1 MTLGEALTIGVAA
14 VALAV
19 AAFLAV
25 QVRRLERRMA
35 VLPEDGGVFEALRR
49 LDADLA
55 SAEEAIAALRPV
67 VQSLHERMP
76 GALRYAA
83 MVAYDA
89 TGDLAGNLS
98 RSIALLNERGD
109 GLVLTLL
116 TRRSESLFYTKMVRG
131 GRGTEALS
139 PEEQEVV
146 DRALGS

>member
-1 MTLGEALTIGVAA
+1 MSLP
-14 VALAV
+14 VALAIG
-19 AAFLAV
+19 LAILALLTATALV
-25 QVRRLERRMA
+25 VRVNRLQRRLS

-55 SAEEAIAALRPV
+55 TAEEAIAALRPV
-67 VQSLHERMP
+67 VQSLHERLP

-116 TRRSESLFYTKMVRG
+116 TRRSESLFYTKMVRAG
-131 GRGTEALS
+131 QGTEALS

-146 DRALGS
+146 SRALGG

>member
-1 MTLGEALTIGVAA
+1 MSLAA
-14 VALAV
+14 ALAV
-19 AAFLAV
+19 GFAGLALVAVVFLAV
-25 QVRRLERRMA
+25 RMSRLERRLA

-49 LDADLA
+49 LDTDLA

-67 VQSLHERMP
+67 VQSLHERLP
-76 GALRYAA
+76 GAIRHAA
-83 MVAYDA
+83 VVAYDA

-116 TRRSESLFYTKMVRG
+116 TRRSESLFYTKMVRA

-146 DRALGS
+146 NRALRG

>member
-1 MTLGEALTIGVAA
+1 VSLTE
-14 VALAV
+14 ALAV
-19 AAFLAV
+19 GLAAMALAVGAFLAV
-25 QVRRLERRMA
+25 KVKRLERRMA

-55 SAEEAIAALRPV
+55 SAEEAVAALRPV

-116 TRRSESLFYTKMVRG
+116 TRRSESLFYTKMVRA

-146 DRALGS
+146 KRALGG

>member
-1 MTLGEALTIGVAA
+1 MTLGGALTIGVAA
-14 VALAV
+14 VALVV

-67 VQSLHERMP
+67 VQSLHERLP

-146 DRALGS
+146 NRALRS

>member
-14 VALAV
+14 VALVV

-49 LDADLA
+49 LDTDLA
-55 SAEEAIAALRPV
+55 SAEEGIAALRPV

-116 TRRSESLFYTKMVRG
+116 TRRSESLFYTKMVRA
-131 GRGTEALS
+131 GRGTESLS
-139 PEEQEVV
+139 PEEQQVV
-146 DRALGS
+146 SRALGS

>member
-1 MTLGEALTIGVAA
+1 VTLGEALTIGVAA
-14 VALAV
+14 VALVVVAV
-19 AAFLAV
+19 LAV

-76 GALRYAA
+76 GALRHAA

-146 DRALGS
+146 NRALRS

>member
-1 MTLGEALTIGVAA
+1 MSLPLVIALALGGLALVVAA
-14 VALAV
+14 ALSAAV
-19 AAFLAV
+19 WRLQR
-25 QVRRLERRMA
+25 QVSIVPTE
-35 VLPEDGGVFEALRR
+35 GGVFEALRR
-49 LDADLA
+49 LDADLS
-55 SAEEAIAALRPV
+55 SAEEAVAALRPV

-76 GALRYAA
+76 GALRHAA
-83 MVAYDA
+83 VVAYDA

-131 GRGTEALS
+131 GRGTELLS

-146 DRALGS
+146 ARALGG

>member
-1 MTLGEALTIGVAA
+1 VTLGGALTIGVAA
-14 VALAV
+14 VALVV

-67 VQSLHERMP
+67 VQSLHERLP

-146 DRALGS
+146 NRALRS

>member
-1 MTLGEALTIGVAA
+1 VTLGEVLTIGVAA
-14 VALAV
+14 VALV
-19 AAFLAV
+19 VVAFLAV

-76 GALRYAA
+76 GALRHAA

-131 GRGTEALS
+131 GRGTESLS

-146 DRALGS
+146 NRALRG

>member
-1 MTLGEALTIGVAA
+1 VSLP

-19 AAFLAV
+19 GLAV
-25 QVRRLERRMA
+25 LALLTAAALVVRVNRLQRRLS

-55 SAEEAIAALRPV
+55 TAEEAIAALRPV
-67 VQSLHERMP
+67 VQSLHERLP

-116 TRRSESLFYTKMVRG
+116 TRRSESLFYTKMVRAG
-131 GRGTEALS
+131 QGTEALS

-146 DRALGS
+146 SRALGG

>member
-1 MTLGEALTIGVAA
+1 VTLGETLTIGVAA
-14 VALAV
+14 VALVVVAV
-19 AAFLAV
+19 LAV

-76 GALRYAA
+76 GALRHAA

-131 GRGTEALS
+131 GRGTEVLS

-146 DRALGS
+146 NRALRS

>member
-1 MTLGEALTIGVAA
+1 VSFTE
-14 VALAV
+14 ALAV
-19 AAFLAV
+19 GFAALALVVVVFLAV
-25 QVRRLERRMA
+25 KVKRLERRMA

-55 SAEEAIAALRPV
+55 SAEEAVAALRPV

-89 TGDLAGNLS
+89 TDDLAGNLS
-98 RSIALLNERGD
+98 RSITLLNERGD
-109 GLVLTLL
+109 GLILTLL
-116 TRRSESLFYTKMVRG
+116 TRRSESLFYTKMVRA

-146 DRALGS
+146 KRALGG

>member
-1 MTLGEALTIGVAA
+1 MSLL

-19 AAFLAV
+19 GLAV
-25 QVRRLERRMA
+25 LALLTAAALVVRVNRLQRRLS

-55 SAEEAIAALRPV
+55 TAEEAIAALRPV
-67 VQSLHERMP
+67 VQSLHERLP

-116 TRRSESLFYTKMVRG
+116 TRRSESLFYTKMVRAG
-131 GRGTEALS
+131 QGTEALS

-146 DRALGS
+146 SRALGG

>member
-1 MTLGEALTIGVAA
+1 VTLGEALTIGVAA

>member
-1 MTLGEALTIGVAA
+1 MSLTE
-14 VALAV
+14 ALAV
-19 AAFLAV
+19 GLAAMALAVGAFLAV
-25 QVRRLERRMA
+25 KVKRLERRMA

-55 SAEEAIAALRPV
+55 SAEEAVAALRPV

-116 TRRSESLFYTKMVRG
+116 TRRSESLFYTKMVRA

-146 DRALGS
+146 KRALGG

>member
-1 MTLGEALTIGVAA
+1 VSLTE
-14 VALAV
+14 ALAV
-19 AAFLAV
+19 GLAAMALAVGAFLAV
-25 QVRRLERRMA
+25 KVKRLERRMA

-55 SAEEAIAALRPV
+55 SAEEAVAALRPV

-89 TGDLAGNLS
+89 TDDLAGNLS
-98 RSIALLNERGD
+98 RSITLLNERGD
-109 GLVLTLL
+109 GLILTLL
-116 TRRSESLFYTKMVRG
+116 TRRSESLFYTKMVRA

-146 DRALGS
+146 KRALGG

>member
-1 MTLGEALTIGVAA
+1 VSLP
-14 VALAV
+14 VALAIG
-19 AAFLAV
+19 LAILALLTATALV
-25 QVRRLERRMA
+25 VRVNRLQRRLS

-55 SAEEAIAALRPV
+55 TAEEAIAALRPV
-67 VQSLHERMP
+67 VQSLHERLP

-116 TRRSESLFYTKMVRG
+116 TRRSESLFYTKMVRAG
-131 GRGTEALS
+131 QGTEALS

-146 DRALGS
+146 SRALGG

>member
-1 MTLGEALTIGVAA
+1 VSLTE
-14 VALAV
+14 ALAV
-19 AAFLAV
+19 GLAAMALAVGAFLAV
-25 QVRRLERRMA
+25 KVKRLERRMA

-55 SAEEAIAALRPV
+55 SAEEAVAALRPV
-67 VQSLHERMP
+67 VQSLPERMP

-116 TRRSESLFYTKMVRG
+116 TRRSESLFYTKMVRA

-146 DRALGS
+146 KRALGG

>member
-1 MTLGEALTIGVAA
+1 MSLP

-19 AAFLAV
+19 GLAV
-25 QVRRLERRMA
+25 LALVAVAALAVRVSRMQRLLA

-55 SAEEAIAALRPV
+55 GAEEAIAALRPV
-67 VQSLHERMP
+67 VQSLHERLP

-83 MVAYDA
+83 VVAYDA

-98 RSIALLNERGD
+98 RSVALLNERGD

-116 TRRSESLFYTKMVRG
+116 TRRSESLFYTKMVRA
-131 GRGTEALS
+131 GRGTEPLS

-146 DRALGS
+146 SRALGG

>member
-1 MTLGEALTIGVAA
+1 MSLP

-19 AAFLAV
+19 GLAV
-25 QVRRLERRMA
+25 LALLTAAALVVRVNRLQRRLS

-55 SAEEAIAALRPV
+55 TAEEAIAALRPV
-67 VQSLHERMP
+67 VQSLHERLP

-116 TRRSESLFYTKMVRG
+116 TRRSESLFYTKMVRAG
-131 GRGTEALS
+131 QGTEALS

-146 DRALGS
+146 SRALGG